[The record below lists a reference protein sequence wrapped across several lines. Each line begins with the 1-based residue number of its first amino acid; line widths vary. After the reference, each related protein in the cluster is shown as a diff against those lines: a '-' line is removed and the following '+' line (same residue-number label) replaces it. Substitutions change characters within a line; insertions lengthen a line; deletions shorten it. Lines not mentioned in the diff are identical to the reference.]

1 MEYVSLVGAVSSVIA
16 AIYAAMA
23 YYRMKSDDSPTLHT
37 RLLERLAEGEYLL
50 VLEVHPGKRPV
61 KYKRL
66 SVRGGYIG
74 PAENTYAGDF
84 LTVTGNDKFRKSHK
98 VNIFVPAAV
107 ARDIGPDLSFIV
119 RMKNSAVV
127 SLHARRVFS
136 FRKLRTR
143 IDNSMAVD

>member
-1 MEYVSLVGAVSSVIA
+1 MEYVSLIGAISSVIA

-23 YYRMKSDDSPTLHT
+23 YYRMEAEDSPTLHI
-37 RLLERLAEGEYLL
+37 RLLERRAEGEYLL
-50 VLEVHPGKRPV
+50 VLEVHPGMRPV

-84 LTVTGNDKFRKSHK
+84 LTATGNGDFCKSHN

-107 ARDIGPDLSFIV
+107 ARDEGPDLSFIV
-119 RMKNSAVV
+119 RMKSSAVI
-127 SLHARRVFS
+127 S
-136 FRKLRTR
+136 FRTRRFSLCKKLSIK
-143 IDNSMAVD
+143 IDSSMAVD